1 MWKPR
6 PSILHCSQRKSAA
19 AYLKLLNLSAGNI
32 LTAHCERM
40 YQQAVVCL
48 FFFFFSF
55 SLTVCLSPYCLV
67 LKKGLCL
74 AWITED
80 ITMDKSAREGLFVTL
95 IRYDPCFI
103 CAAEY

>member
-19 AYLKLLNLSAGNI
+19 AYLKLLNISAGNI

-48 FFFFFSF
+48 FFLLSY
-55 SLTVCLSPYCLV
+55 CLFIPMRLV

-74 AWITED
+74 AWIPED
-80 ITMDKSAREGLFVTL
+80 STMDKSAGEGLFVTL
-95 IRYDPCFI
+95 IRCDPCFI

>member
-1 MWKPR
+1 MWKPG

-48 FFFFFSF
+48 FFFS
-55 SLTVCLSPYCLV
+55 SLLLFIPMLPCSKEGPLS
-67 LKKGLCL
+67 GL
-74 AWITED
+74 D
-80 ITMDKSAREGLFVTL
+80 IRRQYNG
-95 IRYDPCFI
+95 
-103 CAAEY
+103 

>member
-1 MWKPR
+1 MWKPG

-48 FFFFFSF
+48 FFFLLSY
-55 SLTVCLSPYCLV
+55 CLSPCCLV

-74 AWITED
+74 AWISED
-80 ITMDKSAREGLFVTL
+80 STMDKSAGEGLFVTL
-95 IRYDPCFI
+95 IRCDPCFI
-103 CAAEY
+103 GAAEY